1 MSAKPKRGSKR
12 GRGRRKAIIISTV
25 WIGISALVLA
35 LAATLLFQGCTPGD
49 CLVERTMIVWIT
61 AFTAPFTLAGL
72 GIHLFVV
79 TILPRLEVG
88 GSEDHSE

>member
-1 MSAKPKRGSKR
+1 
-12 GRGRRKAIIISTV
+12 
-25 WIGISALVLA
+25 
-35 LAATLLFQGCTPGD
+35 
-49 CLVERTMIVWIT
+49 MIVWIT

-79 TILPRLEVG
+79 TILPRLEAR